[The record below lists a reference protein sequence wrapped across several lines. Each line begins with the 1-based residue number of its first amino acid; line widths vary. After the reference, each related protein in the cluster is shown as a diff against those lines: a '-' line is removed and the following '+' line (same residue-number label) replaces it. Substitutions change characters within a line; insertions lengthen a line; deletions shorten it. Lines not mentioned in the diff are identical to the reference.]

1 MQHPYNEVAATA
13 IASLPPLPFLLL
25 PVLFLFWALFPCP
38 TLHSLPLINCT
49 FAAEI
54 PFSTQLKDAHYSVP
68 LDPVHPLTTPT
79 PSRSARSSL
88 RCSSFWGKQ
97 IARCGSRARSHSQ
110 KKNNSKPQCNFS
122 YACHPWK
129 GVHGE
134 GGEKG
139 KEAGGWPKT
148 TANNQQGKQINADKE
163 LQAAEL

>member
-1 MQHPYNEVAATA
+1 MKLQLLPSLL
-13 IASLPPLPFLLL
+13 SLPFPSWCC
-25 PVLFLFWALFPCP
+25 LFCFCFGLCFPCP

-68 LDPVHPLTTPT
+68 LDPVHPLTP

-110 KKNNSKPQCNFS
+110 KKNNCKPQCNFS

-129 GVHGE
+129 GAHGE